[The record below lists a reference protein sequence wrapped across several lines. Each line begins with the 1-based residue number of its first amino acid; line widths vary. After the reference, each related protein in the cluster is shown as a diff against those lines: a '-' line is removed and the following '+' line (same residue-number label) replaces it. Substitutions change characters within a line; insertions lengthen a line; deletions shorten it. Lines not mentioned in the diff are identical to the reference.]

1 MPSKITLFFIT
12 PAALQK
18 SLLKELNSLLYYIR
32 LKKGDNMIQ
41 IDFDIIVYREN
52 ETFIAYCPELDVSSC
67 GNTINHAKEMLRTA
81 VRLFLEEVEKMGT
94 LDEILSEANY
104 VKDTSGR
111 WIPPKLVATELASI

>member
-12 PAALQK
+12 PAAPQK

>member
-1 MPSKITLFFIT
+1 
-12 PAALQK
+12 
-18 SLLKELNSLLYYIR
+18 
-32 LKKGDNMIQ
+32 MIQ

-81 VRLFLEEVEKMGT
+81 VRLFLEEVEKIGT